1 MAGSR
6 SIGTTLTLKGSNGAS
21 DTLIGHLTS
30 IGEIGLENEEI
41 DVTDLDSADDFKEYI
56 AGSRDAGE
64 VSISGNLVADSV
76 INTIYG
82 LADTRDVASW
92 EVTYPTGAKWTFNAF
107 VKSFKDGEKT
117 PDGLLTFTSAL
128 RVSGKPTFTV
138 ANNAASTQGSGGN
151 NASQGG

>member
-1 MAGSR
+1 M
-6 SIGTTLTLKGSNGAS
+6 
-21 DTLIGHLTS
+21 TS

-41 DVTDLDSADDFKEYI
+41 DVTDLDSPDDFKEYT

-76 INTIYG
+76 VNTIYG
-82 LADTRDVASW
+82 LACSREVMPW
-92 EVTYPTGAKWTFNAF
+92 EVTYPTGAKWGFNAF

-128 RVSGKPTFTV
+128 RVSGKPTFTM
-138 ANNAASTQGSGGN
+138 ANNAASNNNASSGN